1 MSAEP
6 RAPRRPADERA
17 PIFGR
22 WEIWYALLVAELIA
36 VLLLCGWLAAHNG

>member
-1 MSAEP
+1 VSGEP

-22 WEIWYALLVAELIA
+22 WGPWYALVGAGLLVMI
-36 VLLLCGWLAAHNG
+36 LLCGWLAARNG